1 MCPCASAA
9 IVLTH
14 GSPWVR
20 FNAPRTSLVLR
31 ALLKPRAV
39 SEARRL
45 VAFGSLRAYAVVV
58 VQGSGSEA
66 PSEVTTGP
74 YRVHHWVLV
83 TGSPPWTATVTRRSV
98 IRSGLPSTRYVVGS
112 AGSSVSWCRLRVT
125 PVATVWLQATCAL
138 WPMEMVAEPSSEPP
152 AMFSSP
158 GMVCCD
164 CQKRRPPCQG

>member
-1 MCPCASAA
+1 MPTPEAVKGTRPRGVEQRWASSSVIRGRTWDCVNSVCPCESAA

-20 FNAPRTSLVLR
+20 FNAPRTSIVLR

-74 YRVHHWVLV
+74 YRVHHWVPV
-83 TGSPPWTATVTRRSV
+83 TGSPPWTAPVTRRSV
-98 IRSGLPSTRYVVGS
+98 IRSGLPSPREGVG
-112 AGSSVSWCRLRVT
+112 R
-125 PVATVWLQATCAL
+125 
-138 WPMEMVAEPSSEPP
+138 
-152 AMFSSP
+152 
-158 GMVCCD
+158 
-164 CQKRRPPCQG
+164 